1 MAAELAEVAE
11 LGWPEVL
18 AAVDPVGG
26 AEPNLG
32 C

>member
-1 MAAELAEVAE
+1 MAAELAAVAE
-11 LGWPEVL
+11 LGWPEEL